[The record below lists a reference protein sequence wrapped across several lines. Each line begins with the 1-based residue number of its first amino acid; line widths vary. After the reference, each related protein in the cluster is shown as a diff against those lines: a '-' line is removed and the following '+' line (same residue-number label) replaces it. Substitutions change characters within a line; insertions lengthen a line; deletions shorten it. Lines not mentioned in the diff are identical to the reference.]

1 MQNEI
6 KKIVRKI
13 LTENNWGIYFK
24 GKPLLEMP
32 VNGEASIYKLNE
44 VRISELEGAISEEFN
59 DLILRIIEE
68 INNQGE
74 TECQQKE
81 MNRGSNET

>member
-1 MQNEI
+1 MQNKI
-6 KKIVRKI
+6 KEIVREI
-13 LTENNWGIYFK
+13 LIKNNWGIYFK

-32 VNGEASIYKLNE
+32 VNGEASIYKLND

-59 DLILRIIEE
+59 RIIEE

-74 TECQQKE
+74 TECQEKETGRSSKE
-81 MNRGSNET
+81 M

>member
-1 MQNEI
+1 MQEKMKKMIREI
-6 KKIVRKI
+6 LIK
-13 LTENNWGIYFK
+13 NNWGLYFK
-24 GKPLLEMP
+24 GRPLLEMP

-59 DLILRIIEE
+59 RIIEE

-81 MNRGSNET
+81 MNRSSNET

>member
-13 LTENNWGIYFK
+13 LKENSWGLYFK
-24 GKPLLEMP
+24 GKPLVEMP

-44 VRISELEGAISEEFN
+44 VRISELERAISEEL
-59 DLILRIIEE
+59 DRIVEE
-68 INNQGE
+68 INKQGE

-81 MNRGSNET
+81 MDKSSGETL

>member
-1 MQNEI
+1 MQNQM
-6 KKIVRKI
+6 KKIIRKI
-13 LTENNWGIYFK
+13 LTENNWGIYFR

-44 VRISELEGAISEEFN
+44 VRISELERAISEEL
-59 DLILRIIEE
+59 DRIVEE
-68 INNQGE
+68 INKQGE

-81 MNRGSNET
+81 MDKSSGETL

>member
-1 MQNEI
+1 MQEKMKKMIREI
-6 KKIVRKI
+6 MIK
-13 LTENNWGIYFK
+13 NNWGIYFK

-32 VNGEASIYKLNE
+32 VNGEASIYRLND

-59 DLILRIIEE
+59 RIIEE

-81 MNRGSNET
+81 MNRSSDEM

>member
-1 MQNEI
+1 MQKEI

-44 VRISELEGAISEEFN
+44 VLISELEGAISEEFN
-59 DLILRIIEE
+59 KIIEE

-74 TECQQKE
+74 TECQEKEIGRSSKE
-81 MNRGSNET
+81 M

>member
-1 MQNEI
+1 MENKI
-6 KKIVRKI
+6 KKIVREI
-13 LTENNWGIYFK
+13 LIKNNWGIYFK

-44 VRISELEGAISEEFN
+44 VLISELEGAISEEF
-59 DLILRIIEE
+59 DKIIEE

-74 TECQQKE
+74 AECQKDN
-81 MNRGSNET
+81 MTRGSNVT

>member
-1 MQNEI
+1 MQEKMKKMIREI
-6 KKIVRKI
+6 LIK
-13 LTENNWGIYFK
+13 NNWGIYFK

-32 VNGEASIYKLNE
+32 VNGEASIYRLNN

-59 DLILRIIEE
+59 KIIEE

-74 TECQQKE
+74 TECQKE
-81 MNRGSNET
+81 TNRSLDET

>member
-1 MQNEI
+1 MENKI
-6 KKIVRKI
+6 KKIVREI
-13 LTENNWGIYFK
+13 LIKNNWGIYFK

-32 VNGEASIYKLNE
+32 VNGEASIYRLND

-59 DLILRIIEE
+59 RIIEE

-81 MNRGSNET
+81 MNRSSDEM

>member
-1 MQNEI
+1 MQNQM
-6 KKIVRKI
+6 KKIIRKI
-13 LTENNWGIYFK
+13 LTENNWGIYFR

-44 VRISELEGAISEEFN
+44 VRIGELEGAISEEF
-59 DLILRIIEE
+59 DKIIEE

-81 MNRGSNET
+81 MNRSSDET

>member
-1 MQNEI
+1 MQEKM
-6 KKIVRKI
+6 KKMIREI
-13 LTENNWGIYFK
+13 LTKNNWGIYFK

-32 VNGEASIYKLNE
+32 VNGEASIYKLND

-59 DLILRIIEE
+59 KIIEE

-74 TECQQKE
+74 TECQKE
-81 MNRGSNET
+81 MNRSLDET